1 MKDTCPYCEAE
12 MFETDEAFAS
22 EAEACDF
29 AEAAARDVI
38 DGLCE
43 YARCG
48 VRFVDIRYADEC
60 LGGDSV

>member
-1 MKDTCPYCEAE
+1 MKDRRPRCAAE
-12 MFETDEAFAS
+12 TIEID
-22 EAEACDF
+22 EACDF

-38 DGLCE
+38 DGLCG

-48 VRFVDIRYADEC
+48 VRFVGIRYADEC